1 MSEQGVVEAALY
13 SAGKALA
20 VEEIAQTTNLA
31 PEAVRAAL
39 AALQSAYTDRGSAI
53 EVARIGDKWTM
64 QIRAEYVEKAQ
75 TFAPPEIPK
84 DLLKTAALIAY
95 HQPVRQSDLVRMV
108 GSKGYEHVRALTDLN
123 LITAR
128 PVGQTLELHTSPG
141 FPEFFGLPTTDREG
155 MKRLLS
161 ERAGVPLP
169 APTPAPKS
177 PPAPEPAEHPTPAAA
192 TP

>member
-1 MSEQGVVEAALY
+1 MSEQGVVEAALF
-13 SAGKALA
+13 SAGKALG

-39 AALQSAYTDRGSAI
+39 AALQAVYTDRGSAV

-95 HQPVRQSDLVRMV
+95 HQPLRQSDLVRMV
-108 GSKGYEHVRALTDLN
+108 GSKGYEHVRALTDLS
-123 LITAR
+123 LVTAR
-128 PVGQTLELHTSPG
+128 PIGQTLELHTSPA
-141 FPEFFGLPTTDREG
+141 FPEFFGLPTTDREE

-161 ERAGVPLP
+161 ERAGIPPP
-169 APTPAPKS
+169 ALTPPPKS
-177 PPAPEPAEHPTPAAA
+177 SPAPEPMDDPAPAAA
-192 TP
+192 AP